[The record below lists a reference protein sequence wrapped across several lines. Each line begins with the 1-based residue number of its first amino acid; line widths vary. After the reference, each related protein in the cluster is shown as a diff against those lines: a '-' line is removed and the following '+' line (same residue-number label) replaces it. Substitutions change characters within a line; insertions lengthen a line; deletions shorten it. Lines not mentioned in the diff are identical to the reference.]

1 MNIQEV
7 LDDRAKTHGDFED
20 YAETMGQLTEAI
32 SLCEPILSHVQKQAL
47 YMILSKISRIVNGN
61 PNEIDHWVDI
71 VGYTTLVINYI
82 SSEDDDDDDVMPL

>member
-7 LDDRAKTHGDFED
+7 LNDRAITHGSFED
-20 YAETMGQLTEAI
+20 YAETMADLTQAI
-32 SLCEPILSHVQKQAL
+32 NSRMHGLSNVQTQAL
-47 YMILSKISRIVNGN
+47 FMILSKIARIINGN

-82 SSEDDDDDDVMPL
+82 SSDDESMPL